1 MKTKTPNIYHKQ
13 STAQSPVQAS
23 QLIEIE
29 GESFVVINQLQ
40 EMPGFFLSMVS
51 AGDHW
56 FFVATNGALS
66 AGRKSPDHALFPYY
80 TVDKLTANWNCTGP
94 QTIIQ
99 CDGKTWEP
107 YKPYNATR
115 FPVEQRI
122 YKNLNGDSVIFEE
135 TNKQLDLC
143 YRYRW
148 RTSAKYGFV
157 RTVTLENI
165 GEEEKDLHIVDGLAD
180 LLPSG
185 IDARTQLSYS
195 CLVDA
200 YRLSEYTAESKLL
213 VHRMAASLIDEA
225 VPLECLLATTVWSVG
240 WPQSNILLS
249 LNEAQEYIEKPT
261 QSTQD
266 KSLRANRGAY
276 FNAGQISLH
285 SGASHQWSQV
295 ADVDLSQSKVA
306 ELNQALK
313 NPEEL
318 FREVLEDIDRGSL
331 QLEQLIASADGLQVT
346 QDTDMTTHHRAN
358 VLYNIMRG
366 GVFSDGYTIHPE
378 QFRDYIGK
386 LHRNLPQS
394 DEEWLDSLPE
404 TPIHRR
410 ELLSLSTTASSRLQ
424 RACAEYLPLVF
435 SRRHGDP
442 SRPWNQSTIQTTNDL
457 GNPIVGFQGNWRDIF
472 QNWEALA
479 WSFPHYN
486 TTFIKKF
493 LNASTA
499 DGYNPYRITSEGIEW
514 EEPDE
519 DDPWASIGY
528 WGDHQIVY
536 LLKLLEFADDLDA
549 TSIGQQLDERTFV
562 FADVP
567 YEIKSQDELEADPKH
582 SIHFNKSHNQEIAC
596 RVAKIGADGKL
607 VHRADGQLMQV
618 TLLEKLL
625 LPALVKLS
633 NLVPGG
639 GIWMNTQ
646 RPEWNDANNALAG
659 NGLSIVTTCYLH
671 RYILFLERILKDRA
685 EALTCFQALAD
696 FLRAMNKSLSEH
708 PEQTTQDDQ
717 SRYKALRAFGITGEE
732 YRGRIYRKALGESE
746 TVPAE
751 EVRQLLANA
760 RRHIAH
766 TISLSRR
773 TDGLYHAYNI
783 LHLKDQSATIEFLD
797 PMLEGQVAALSS
809 QAISPDETLT
819 IFEALPKSPLYC
831 PRRRSYILYPD
842 KQFPSFLDYNK
853 VARDEALSRPL
864 IAKMHELGDPRILC
878 NSVDGCMRFNAK
890 IRNRFELDQVLDS
903 LAAEKPLKEFIEGD
917 REPIHQL
924 FEKTFN
930 HNAFTGRSGSMFAYE
945 GLGSIYWHMVSKL
958 MLSALEV
965 TLDKGNQHLRQSL
978 RESYYNIQSGL
989 GFRQSPAEYGAFP
1002 ADAYSHTPAHSGA
1015 SQPGLT
1021 GMVKEGILCR
1031 FLELGVNLNQ
1041 GGLRFR
1047 PSILRSSELIRQELS
1062 TELVRMD
1069 GTIETI
1075 RIPADSLLFTFGQ
1088 TPVVYLRSE
1097 SKNPK
1102 ILITFRDGTER
1113 ILDSDTLDAELTE
1126 AIIGREDRIQQI
1138 SVYQPAERFI
1148 ERNKESV

>member
-1 MKTKTPNIYHKQ
+1 MKTHTPNILTVP
-13 STAQSPVQAS
+13 STTQRANHTS
-23 QLIEIE
+23 QIVEID

-51 AGDHW
+51 AGNHW
-56 FFVATNGALS
+56 FFVSTNGALS

-99 CDGKTWEP
+99 CNGITWEP
-107 YKPYNATR
+107 FKPYDAAR

-148 RTSAKYGFV
+148 RTSAKYGFI
-157 RTVTLENI
+157 RTVSLHNRGDDERN
-165 GEEEKDLHIVDGLAD
+165 LHIVDGLAD

-200 YRLSEYTAESKLL
+200 YRLSEYTSENKLL

-240 WPQSNILLS
+240 WPQSDILLS
-249 LNEAQEYIEKPT
+249 LKEAQEYIEKPIQT
-261 QSTQD
+261 TQD
-266 KSLRANRGAY
+266 KTLRSTRGAY
-276 FNAGQISLH
+276 FNAGQISLS

-295 ADVDLSQSKVA
+295 ADIDASQSKVA
-306 ELNQALK
+306 ELAEALK
-313 NPEEL
+313 TPEKV
-318 FREVLEDIDRGSL
+318 FQEVLLDTEEGS
-331 QLEQLIASADGLQVT
+331 QRLEELIASADGLQVS

-366 GVFSDGYTIHPE
+366 GVFPNGYTICPD

-386 LHRNLPQS
+386 LHLDLPES
-394 DEEWLDSLPE
+394 DEAWLNALPE
-404 TPIHRR
+404 TPIHRTAII
-410 ELLSLSTTASSRLQ
+410 ELSATASPKLQ

-442 SRPWNQSTIQTTNDL
+442 SRPWNHFTIQTTNDL
-457 GNPIVGFQGNWRDIF
+457 GKPIVGFQGNWRDIF

-486 TTFIKKF
+486 TAFIHKF
-493 LNASTA
+493 LNATTA

-519 DDPWASIGY
+519 EDPWASIGY

-536 LLKLLEFADDLDA
+536 LLKLLEFAEDLDPSA
-549 TSIGQQLDERTFV
+549 ISQQLDKKAFV

-582 SIHFNKSHNQEIAC
+582 SIHFNRARNKEISN
-596 RVAKIGADGKL
+596 RVAAIGADGKL
-607 VHRADGQLMQV
+607 VHREEGQLMQAC
-618 TLLEKLL
+618 LLEKLL

-671 RYILFLERILKDRA
+671 RYILFLERLLKDRK
-685 EALTCFQALAD
+685 ESFSCFDALAD
-696 FLRAMNKSLSEH
+696 FLREMNTHLKKD
-708 PEQTTQDDQ
+708 PEEITKNNQARYQT
-717 SRYKALRAFGITGEE
+717 LRAFGLAGES
-732 YRGRIYRKALGESE
+732 YRNRIYSRAFGKSES
-746 TVPAE
+746 VPMDE
-751 EVRQLLANA
+751 ISQLLANA

-766 TISLSRR
+766 TITLNRR
-773 TDGLYHAYNI
+773 RDGLYHAYNI
-783 LHLKDQSATIEFLD
+783 LHLKNQSAEIEFLD

-809 QAISPDETLT
+809 QAITPEETLT
-819 IFEALPKSPLYC
+819 ILEALPESPLYC

-842 KQFPSFLDYNK
+842 KQLPSFLDFNK
-853 VARDEALSRPL
+853 VPTEEALARPL
-864 IAKMHELGDPRILC
+864 IAKMHELEDPRLLC
-878 NSVDGCMRFNAK
+878 ISTDDCMRFNPK
-890 IRNRFELDQVLDS
+890 IRNRFELDQMLDE
-903 LAAEKPLKEFIEGD
+903 LAADKQLKKLIQAD

-965 TLDKGNQHLRQSL
+965 TLDKDNQHLRQAL
-978 RESYYNIQSGL
+978 TKSYYNIQSGL

-1002 ADAYSHTPAHSGA
+1002 ADAYSHTPSHSGA
-1015 SQPGLT
+1015 CQPGLT

-1031 FLELGVNLNQ
+1031 FLELGVHFEKGCLQ
-1041 GGLRFR
+1041 FR
-1047 PSILRSSELIRQELS
+1047 PSILRKAELTLQEEP
-1062 TELVRMD
+1062 TEFVRMN
-1069 GTIETI
+1069 GTAETI
-1075 RIPADSLLFTFGQ
+1075 LVPSESLLFTFAQ
-1088 TPVVYLRSE
+1088 TPVVYQRSE
-1097 SKNPK
+1097 SDEPQ
-1102 ILITFRDGTER
+1102 ILIHFRDGTER
-1113 ILDSDTLDAELTE
+1113 TLHSDTLDSELTE
-1126 AIIGREDRIQQI
+1126 AIIGREDRIQQVI
-1138 SVYQPAERFI
+1138 VYQPAERFI
-1148 ERNKESV
+1148 ESI